1 MTALSS
7 TVAAVKFFVTG
18 DAGVS
23 EAVSDSNL
31 LELLTNLPK
40 LIKVCFLISYKFST
54 NHCYT
59 L

>member
-1 MTALSS
+1 VAIDMAALSS

-40 LIKVCFLISYKFST
+40 LIKVCFLIS
-54 NHCYT
+54 
-59 L
+59 